1 MYQPQPQPSASSSA
15 TTTTT
20 AAAADPT
27 FWSPSAPPHAH
38 TIQPTSILQRPP
50 QPQQQPQQ
58 QSAIAPP
65 PPPPP
70 TTTSS
75 SLQQQL
81 PPGAAGDF
89 AAGDYSQ
96 IFEWVSQLLKG
107 PDNREK
113 ALSELSKKR
122 EQYDDLALILWHS
135 FGKTNNPFPLLKPFP
150 FRCFLFSGLFDC
162 C

>member
-70 TTTSS
+70 TTTS